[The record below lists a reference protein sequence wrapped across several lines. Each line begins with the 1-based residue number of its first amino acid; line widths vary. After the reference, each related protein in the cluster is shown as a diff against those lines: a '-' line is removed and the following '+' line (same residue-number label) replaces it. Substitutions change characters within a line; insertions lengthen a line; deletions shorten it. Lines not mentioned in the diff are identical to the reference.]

1 MGDYHQCVWKHMGF
15 HIYFTWVTMKAEP
28 EAKIW
33 VQVNLFQRYSQEAN
47 VSEKSETRWRKA
59 NKGCI
64 NKL

>member
-1 MGDYHQCVWKHMGF
+1 MGF
-15 HIYFTWVTMKAEP
+15 HVYFTWVILKAES

-47 VSEKSETRWRKA
+47 VNEKRETRRRKA

>member
-1 MGDYHQCVWKHMGF
+1 MGF
-15 HIYFTWVTMKAEP
+15 HVYFTWVTLKAWP

-33 VQVNLFQRYSQEAN
+33 VQVNLFQWYSQEAN
-47 VSEKSETRWRKA
+47 VSEKSETRR